1 MNLKSPWFAALDLD
15 SDVAAL
21 KLADSISEYVGGF
34 KIGPRLALRYGAPFI
49 REISQRGLVFL
60 DMKYFDIP
68 NTMLSAV
75 RASFDA
81 GASFV
86 TVHALSGKE
95 ALQEL
100 AQLEHELKEVR
111 PFRILSVTL
120 LTSFKQDT
128 LPGALAH
135 AELAKQVEDLAHL
148 SFFSGIRGLV
158 CSPHEVTSLR
168 KKFPQ
173 SFLVTPGIRRSQD
186 SHGDQKRVMGPKEAM
201 QAGASALVVG
211 RPILE
216 SSDPVKTAKEFYEE
230 VKNSNAE

>member
-1 MNLKSPWFAALDLD
+1 MKLKTPLFVALDLD
-15 SDVAAL
+15 SEKEAL
-21 KLADSISEYVGGF
+21 SLADSVAQYVGGF
-34 KIGPRLALRYGAPFI
+34 KIGPRLALRYGMPFI
-49 REISQRGLVFL
+49 KEISQRGLVFL

-75 RASFDA
+75 RASFEA

-95 ALQEL
+95 ALQGLAEL
-100 AQLEHELKEVR
+100 ERELNAIR

-120 LTSFKQDT
+120 LTSFKQES
-128 LPGALAH
+128 LPGALAQMD
-135 AELAKQVEDLAHL
+135 LAKQVEDLAHL
-148 SFFSGIRGLV
+148 SLFSGVRGLV

-186 SHGDQKRVMGPKEAM
+186 SLGDQKRVMGPKEALR
-201 QAGASALVVG
+201 AGASALVVG
-211 RPILE
+211 RPIVESENPLE
-216 SSDPVKTAKEFYEE
+216 TAKEFYEE
-230 VKNSNAE
+230 IKDSELI

>member
-1 MNLKSPWFAALDLD
+1 MKLNSPLFVALDMD
-15 SDVAAL
+15 SKEETL
-21 KLADSISEYVGGF
+21 RLADSVAQYVGGF
-34 KIGPRLALRYGAPFI
+34 KIGPRLALRYGSSFI
-49 REISQRGLVFL
+49 KEISERGLVFL

-86 TVHALSGKE
+86 TVHALAGKE
-95 ALQEL
+95 ALQGLAEL
-100 AQLEHELKEVR
+100 ERELNAIR
-111 PFRILSVTL
+111 PFRVLAVTL

-128 LPGALAH
+128 LPGALGQVD
-135 AELAKQVEDLAHL
+135 LAKQVEDLAHL
-148 SFFSGIRGLV
+148 SFFSGVRGLV
-158 CSPHEVTSLR
+158 CSPQEVTSLR

-186 SHGDQKRVMGPKEAM
+186 SLGDQKRVMGPKEAI

-211 RPILE
+211 RPIVE
-216 SSDPVKTAKEFYEE
+216 SQNPVETAKEFYEE
-230 VKNSNAE
+230 VKDAVLI